1 MLRSSKLYV
10 CIYAGNVNSLSNNQK
25 QIENEK
31 KINKYV
37 TNMKMTC
44 INKNQ
49 FIKIKLTQYQY
60 LRH

>member
-37 TNMKMTC
+37 TNMRMTC

-49 FIKIKLTQYQY
+49 FN
-60 LRH
+60 